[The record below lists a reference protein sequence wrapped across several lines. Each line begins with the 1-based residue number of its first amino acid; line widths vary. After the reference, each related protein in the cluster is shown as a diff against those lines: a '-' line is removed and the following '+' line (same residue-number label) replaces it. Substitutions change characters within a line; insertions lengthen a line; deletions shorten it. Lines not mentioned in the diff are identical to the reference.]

1 MVRVPVLYAGGR
13 RFKSDR
19 VNLGSMAKWLRHL
32 TFNQTTLGS
41 NPSAPT
47 MNKRP
52 MGVDPL
58 SNREFVIANPQEYSR
73 RNRLRDWWFY
83 LKNFSFGRGTSVE
96 VDVDDQL
103 MQELQY
109 MGWVR
114 NIKDNEWRMT
124 RKGSRELSEFMK
136 EILNRLDEQRK

>member
-1 MVRVPVLYAGGR
+1 
-13 RFKSDR
+13 
-19 VNLGSMAKWLRHL
+19 
-32 TFNQTTLGS
+32 
-41 NPSAPT
+41 